1 MLSYGLIS
9 CIELMV
15 EIEGASSQ
23 VGVATPEVATLDVA
37 IAEENVDPS
46 RSNIKTF
53 SFTLKINYDSR
64 ILYLTNNLHYR
75 TQNIGSPSRCRR

>member
-1 MLSYGLIS
+1 MFSYGLIS

-37 IAEENVDPS
+37 IADENVDPS

-53 SFTLKINYDSR
+53 SFTLKIKHDSR
-64 ILYLTNNLHYR
+64 ILY
-75 TQNIGSPSRCRR
+75 

>member
-1 MLSYGLIS
+1 
-9 CIELMV
+9 MV

-37 IAEENVDPS
+37 IADENVDPS

-53 SFTLKINYDSR
+53 SFTLKIKHDSR
-64 ILYLTNNLHYR
+64 ILY
-75 TQNIGSPSRCRR
+75 